1 LELGRWV
8 LEKFRAGPKIMEF
21 STNTNDKAKD
31 LFVAFGVRLLFSG
44 GSHSF
49 IESEPRRTH
58 QWRLEIAYIPLHPG
72 VPNNLENPD
81 PHPPP

>member
-1 LELGRWV
+1 
-8 LEKFRAGPKIMEF
+8 MEF

-31 LFVAFGVRLLFSG
+31 LFVAFGVRLFSSG
-44 GSHSF
+44 GSQSF

-58 QWRLEIAYIPLHPG
+58 QRRLEIADIPLHLD
-72 VPNNLENPD
+72 VPDNLGNPD